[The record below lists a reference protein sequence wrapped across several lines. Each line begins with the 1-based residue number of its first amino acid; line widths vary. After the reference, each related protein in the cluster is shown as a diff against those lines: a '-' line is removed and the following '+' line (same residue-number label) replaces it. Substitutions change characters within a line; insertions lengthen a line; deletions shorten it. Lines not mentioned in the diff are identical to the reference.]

1 MTSIL
6 DGQALTRRE
15 RRETEEHRHH
25 APPAPAPQA
34 PPLIVPSAPFSTLVM
49 EKEPGPAVAPQSAA
63 PVVFPSTSPIARAV
77 SRSYTAPVSIQPS
90 ARSYPAPSRAP
101 ERPTPS
107 RAPERPTPSRA
118 PERPT
123 PSRAPE
129 RPTPAAAQPLSR
141 RERRLHEQPSAG
153 GHGLTHSSP
162 ASLPTSAPLSAPVV
176 APGGAY
182 QEAAPPVYAPSA
194 YAPSAYAPTAYASS
208 VYVPPVAQSY
218 PAPPAPQAPPEP
230 TVSMGVGHVTGPS
243 SLILLHSPS
252 VDLAGPLGDN
262 GEIIVTGQIRISP
275 HVVERGTAPFQ
286 YVSKDEDDSEIV
298 YSTVEDDAMVKPVPA
313 SHAVASKSNNAEL
326 ALMRSTRWGTGA
338 IVTVL
343 SISVFAVAAV
353 TLLALSLTTGVLL

>member
-107 RAPERPTPSRA
+107 RAPERPTP
-118 PERPT
+118 
-123 PSRAPE
+123 
-129 RPTPAAAQPLSR
+129 AAAQPLSR
-141 RERRLHEQPSAG
+141 RERRLHEQPSTG

-182 QEAAPPVYAPSA
+182 QEAAPPVYAPSAYAPSA

>member
-49 EKEPGPAVAPQSAA
+49 EKEPDPVVAPQAAA

-90 ARSYPAPSRAP
+90 ARSYPA
-101 ERPTPS
+101 
-107 RAPERPTPSRA
+107 
-118 PERPT
+118 

>member
-15 RRETEEHRHH
+15 RRETEEHHQ
-25 APPAPAPQA
+25 APSAPAPQA
-34 PPLIVPSAPFSTLVM
+34 PQLIVPSAPFSTLVM
-49 EKEPGPAVAPQSAA
+49 EKEPGPAVAPRAAA
-63 PVVFPSTSPIARAV
+63 PVAYPPTHPVAQAV

-90 ARSYPAPSRAP
+90 ARSHPA
-101 ERPTPS
+101 
-107 RAPERPTPSRA
+107 
-118 PERPT
+118 

-141 RERRLHEQPSAG
+141 RERRLHEQPSTG

-176 APGGAY
+176 APGGEY
-182 QEAAPPVYAPSA
+182 QEAAPPV

-218 PAPPAPQAPPEP
+218 PATPAPQAPPEP

-252 VDLAGPLGDN
+252 VDLAGPLGNN

-298 YSTVEDDAMVKPVPA
+298 YSTVEDDTMVKPVPA